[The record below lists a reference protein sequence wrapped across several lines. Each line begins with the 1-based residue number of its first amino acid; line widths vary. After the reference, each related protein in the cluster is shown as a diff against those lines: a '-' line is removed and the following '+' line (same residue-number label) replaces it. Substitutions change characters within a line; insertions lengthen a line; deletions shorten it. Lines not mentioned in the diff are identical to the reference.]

1 MRRLFLTA
9 MLALGMTGLL
19 AGCWGDD
26 DDEKTIAQVVAEDPN
41 FQTLEDA
48 LAAAGLTATFED
60 RSASYT
66 VFAPTNDAFAL
77 MLTELG
83 LTAEELFADVP
94 LLTTVLTYHVLS
106 GEVPAASVPLGAPI
120 EPLLND
126 SVANSFFK
134 IDSIDGALVFQD
146 GRNRTGTVT
155 STDIFAANGVIH
167 VLDRVMLPA
176 DADIVATAIAANPEF
191 TTLVEALG
199 AADLVATLQGPGPFT
214 VFAPTNAA
222 FEALF
227 VELGV
232 TKEELFAD
240 VPLLTSVL
248 LYHVVPSRVLAAEVP
263 IDTPVAT
270 VETGTFVVNSDLV
283 ITDESNRQSNI
294 VGVDIFTTNGVIHT
308 VDTVLLPALE

>member
-1 MRRLFLTA
+1 
-9 MLALGMTGLL
+9 
-19 AGCWGDD
+19 
-26 DDEKTIAQVVAEDPN
+26 
-41 FQTLEDA
+41 
-48 LAAAGLTATFED
+48 
-60 RSASYT
+60 

-106 GEVPAASVPLGAPI
+106 GEVPAASVPLGAAI
-120 EPLLND
+120 EPLLAD
-126 SVANSFFK
+126 SFFK

-146 GRNRTGTVT
+146 GRNRTGNVT
-155 STDIFAANGVIH
+155 STDLFAANGVIH

-176 DADIVATAIAANPEF
+176 DSDIVATAIAANPEF
-191 TTLVEALG
+191 TTLVEALA
-199 AADLVATLQGPGPFT
+199 AADLVTTLQGPGPFT

-240 VPLLTSVL
+240 VDLLSSVL
-248 LYHVVPSRVLAAEVP
+248 LYHVVPARVLAAEVP
-263 IDTPVAT
+263 IDTPIAT
-270 VETGTFVVNSDLV
+270 AETGTFVVNSDLV
-283 ITDESNRQSNI
+283 ITDESARTSNI

-308 VDTVLLPALE
+308 VDTVLLPAIE

>member
-26 DDEKTIAQVVAEDPN
+26 DEEKTIAQVVADDPN

-48 LAAAGLTATFED
+48 LATAGLTATFED
-60 RSASYT
+60 RSASFT

-106 GEVPAASVPLGAPI
+106 GEVPAASVPFGAAI
-120 EPLLND
+120 EPLL
-126 SVANSFFK
+126 AGSFFK
-134 IDSIDGALVFQD
+134 ILSTDGALTFQD
-146 GRNRTGTVT
+146 SRNRTGNIT

-176 DADIVATAIAANPEF
+176 DADIVATALAPYPELTTLAEALTAAN
-191 TTLVEALG
+191 LVT
-199 AADLVATLQGPGPFT
+199 TLQGPGPFT
-214 VFAPTNAA
+214 VFGPTNAA
-222 FEALF
+222 FDALF
-227 VELGV
+227 AELGV

-248 LYHVVPSRVLAAEVP
+248 LYHVLPARVLAAEVP
-263 IDTPVAT
+263 IDTPIAT
-270 VETGTFVVNSDLV
+270 VETGTFVVNGDLV
-283 ITDESNRQSNI
+283 ITDESNRQSAI
-294 VGVDIFTTNGVIHT
+294 VGLDIFASNGVIHT
-308 VDTVLLPALE
+308 IDTVLLPAAQ